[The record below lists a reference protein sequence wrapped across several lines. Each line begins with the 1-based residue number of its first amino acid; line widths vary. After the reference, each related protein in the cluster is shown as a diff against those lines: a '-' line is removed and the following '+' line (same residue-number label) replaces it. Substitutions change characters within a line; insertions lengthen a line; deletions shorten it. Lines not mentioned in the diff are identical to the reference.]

1 MNKLPVD
8 PPESFA
14 YAVPRAGK
22 AFHLEK
28 DFFAFGGKY
37 GTLDLWLKL
46 TEESRHTYTDEEI
59 LIECQ
64 KRLKLPVVIRWQRE
78 IFDNLFFTLREK
90 MREKEPNIESA
101 LFYKRTVSSICIENY
116 FLDIRRKIE
125 LKEKS
130 DHNAY

>member
-14 YAVPRAGK
+14 YAVPGAGK

-28 DFFAFGGKY
+28 DFFAFGRKCE
-37 GTLDLWLKL
+37 TLDLWLKL

-59 LIECQ
+59 LIECK
-64 KRLKLPVVIRWQRE
+64 KRLKLPVVIMWQRE

-90 MREKEPNIESA
+90 RTEYRIST
-101 LFYKRTVSSICIENY
+101 FYKRTVSSIYIENC

>member
-1 MNKLPVD
+1 MNKLPINS
-8 PPESFA
+8 PESFA
-14 YAVPRAGK
+14 YAVPGAGK

-28 DFFAFGGKY
+28 DFFAFGRKY

-46 TEESRHTYTDEEI
+46 TEESRHTYTDEDI
-59 LIECQ
+59 LIECK
-64 KRLKLPVVIRWQRE
+64 KRLTLPVVIRWQRE

-90 MREKEPNIESA
+90 EPNIESA
-101 LFYKRTVSSICIENY
+101 LFYKRTVSSIYIENC